1 MSDGRSQLLDAA
13 AELFAARGYDAV
25 SMRDIAKVVGVTQ
38 ANLYY
43 HFRDKADLIQ
53 ATLAQVFE
61 ARAEHLEASLRDHPD
76 NRIEAF
82 VRWFVAALTTDRI
95 FARLLYRELLDGDA
109 DRIDA
114 LSRKVLQRPFRAVA
128 AAIAPTAGTVSPDAA
143 ALSLVGF
150 ILGQVLVLP
159 LAPGLVAADR
169 GAESADALAAHVL
182 SLVEPGLEPA

>member
-1 MSDGRSQLLDAA
+1 MSDGRLQLLDAA

-25 SMRDIAKVVGVTQ
+25 SMRDIAKAVGVTQ

-61 ARAEHLEASLRDHPD
+61 ARAEQLEAALRDHPD

-82 VRWFVAALTTDRI
+82 VRWFIAALTTDRI

-128 AAIAPTAGTVSPDAA
+128 AAIAPTAGRGSTDA

-159 LAPGLVAADR
+159 LAPGLVGADR

-182 SLVEPGLEPA
+182 SLVQPGLEPA